1 MKKITKFGIIISIV
15 FYIISLSVGTFAS
28 TNNIDS
34 PYVKSETIVNDIG
47 NNQIQV
53 TLKLSD
59 FANIGEGINAYTGF
73 MKFNSNDLEFVEFM
87 NVNNWNNPTY
97 KISGNEM
104 KIVSTSNKF
113 IKEDSEIFKA
123 VFNKKVNKDKYDIEI
138 SNLELAA
145 KVNDKTIKVPANTQ
159 TTENIEYTEKVD
171 KKNPQK
177 VIVICSIVIVAIA
190 VAFVIFKRNK
200 GEK

>member
-34 PYVKSETIVNDIG
+34 PYVKSETIINDIG

-53 TLKLSD
+53 TLKLSN

-73 MKFNSNDLEFVEFM
+73 MKFNTNDLEFVEFM

-113 IKEDSEIFKA
+113 LKEDSEIFKA

>member
-73 MKFNSNDLEFVEFM
+73 MKFNTNELEFVEFM

-97 KISGNEM
+97 KISGNEI

-113 IKEDSEIFKA
+113 LKEDSEIFKA

>member
-1 MKKITKFGIIISIV
+1 MKKIIKFGIIICIV
-15 FYIISLSVGTFAS
+15 LCIISINAITYAS

-34 PYVKSETIVNDIG
+34 PYIKSETIVNDIG
-47 NNQIQV
+47 NQIQV

-73 MKFNSNDLEFVEFM
+73 MKFNANELEFVEFT

-113 IKEDSEIFKA
+113 LKEDSVIFKA
-123 VFNKKVNKDKYDIEI
+123 VFNKKVNKDTYDIEI

-145 KVNDKTIKVPANTQ
+145 KVNDKTIKVLANAQ
-159 TTENIEYTEKVD
+159 ITENIEHTAKVD
-171 KKNPQK
+171 EKNPQN
-177 VIVICSIVIVAIA
+177 VIVICFIVIVVIA

>member
-73 MKFNSNDLEFVEFM
+73 MKFNTNELEFVEFI

-97 KISGNEM
+97 KISGNEI

-113 IKEDSEIFKA
+113 LKEDSEIFKA